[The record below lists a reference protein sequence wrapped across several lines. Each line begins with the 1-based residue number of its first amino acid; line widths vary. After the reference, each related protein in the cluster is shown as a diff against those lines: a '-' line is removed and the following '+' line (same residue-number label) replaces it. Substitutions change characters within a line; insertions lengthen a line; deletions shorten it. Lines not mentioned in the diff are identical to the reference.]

1 MRAAAWQTGMCLPSF
16 LPSMGAVYIEQVLRA
31 YGAFQRS
38 TYHTPSG
45 QSRGLGAATHRSN
58 LDHLEVLR
66 HHLQVTDVAE
76 MCMVERLALS
86 GNGLI
91 DFKPPCT
98 VLQEFTVAIELRG
111 QMVKR

>member
-45 QSRGLGAATHRSN
+45 QSRGLGAATHRSKITLKSSGTTSKSLMSLSCAWLN
-58 LDHLEVLR
+58 VSLS
-66 HHLQVTDVAE
+66 VA
-76 MCMVERLALS
+76 
-86 GNGLI
+86 
-91 DFKPPCT
+91 T
-98 VLQEFTVAIELRG
+98 V
-111 QMVKR
+111 